1 MRRGPYDVEVP
12 DLLELTTHL
21 PERSFAPGAVIVR
34 EGGRSAGLWVL
45 VSGRLSV
52 RRDGVELNELGT
64 PGQLIG
70 EISLLLDIPHTAT
83 VAAVEPSV
91 LRCAND
97 GRQLLADDPT
107 IALHVAAGLAERL
120 TLLTEYV
127 ADITR
132 QYADVPGISMV
143 SAVLN
148 RMSSSGP
155 AAAVDAV
162 GSRRDPEP
170 DLAD

>member
-1 MRRGPYDVEVP
+1 MAPYDVEVA

-21 PERSFAPGAVIVR
+21 PERSFPPGAVIVH
-34 EGGRSAGLWVL
+34 EGGRSNSLWVL

-52 RRDGVELNELGT
+52 RRDGVEINELSS

-83 VAAVEPSV
+83 VAAVDPCV
-91 LRCAND
+91 LRHADD
-97 GRQLLADDPT
+97 GRRLLGDDPT
-107 IALHVAAGLAERL
+107 ITMHVARGLAERL

-127 ADITR
+127 GDITR
-132 QYADVPGISMV
+132 QYAHVPGISMV

-148 RMSSSGP
+148 RMPNGGGP
-155 AAAVDAV
+155 AAAA

>member
-1 MRRGPYDVEVP
+1 VADILG
-12 DLLELTTHL
+12 LTAHL
-21 PERSFAPGAVIVR
+21 PERALAPGDVVVQ

-45 VSGRLSV
+45 VSGRLAVS
-52 RRDGVELNELGT
+52 RDGVEINELSS

-70 EISLLLDIPHTAT
+70 EISLLLDAPHSAT
-83 VAAVEPSV
+83 VTAVEPSV
-91 LRCAND
+91 VRHAEN
-97 GRQLLADDPT
+97 GRQLLHGDPG
-107 IALHVAAGLAERL
+107 IALHVATGLAERL

-132 QYADVPGISMV
+132 QYAHVPGISMV

-148 RMSSSGP
+148 RMPNRGG
-155 AAAVDAV
+155 AAGAAVA
-162 GSRRDPEP
+162 GSRRDLEP